1 MNKIHITWSKKIPT
15 KTGYYLTRDNV
26 GLISN
31 THITL
36 QDLAI
41 QKEDE
46 IWLGG
51 VWYSQDY
58 VEEFDE

>member
-1 MNKIHITWSKKIPT
+1 MNKLKITWSKKIPIT
-15 KTGYYLTRDNV
+15 TGYYLTRTRV
-26 GLISN
+26 GTISN

-46 IWLGG
+46 TWLGG